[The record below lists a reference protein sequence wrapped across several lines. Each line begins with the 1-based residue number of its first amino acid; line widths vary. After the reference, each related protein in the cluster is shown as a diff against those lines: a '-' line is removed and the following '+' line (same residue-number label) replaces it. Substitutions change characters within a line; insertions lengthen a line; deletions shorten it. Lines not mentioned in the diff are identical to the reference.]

1 MGGGG
6 VPMYALGC
14 CCRASLPDTCVS
26 MRLCR
31 RHQESSKPF
40 TSCRT
45 RGLKTHM
52 PDMQGAVKKVL
63 SGGNHCSLLTSAC
76 SERLAPAAAVLLTAL
91 AVQQRNAQAA
101 KCTCST
107 LMPVQVT
114 AVPQALGATWQPRTR
129 CFYATGGG
137 PSPDHTA

>member
-45 RGLKTHM
+45 RGLKAHM

-63 SGGNHCSLLTSAC
+63 NGGNHCSLLTSAC
-76 SERLAPAAAVLLTAL
+76 SERLAPAAAALLTAL
-91 AVQQRNAQAA
+91 AVQQRNAQAG

-107 LMPVQVT
+107 LVPVQVT
-114 AVPQALGATWQPRTR
+114 AGHRRWVQHSSQRTL